1 MVNSSARMR
10 RGGARSLLAVALA
23 SVSTLALSAP
33 AQAQSGDAAARA
45 ATAERDYDIPAQ
57 PLASALMRF
66 AEQSDLQILFS
77 QEELSG
83 LTSRAVQGRL
93 TSERALA
100 QLLPQ
105 GAPRIEIVGDRVVRT
120 DLPRPQRASDEFGE
134 EIVVTGTRIRGA
146 APAGAHVLTLDEDA
160 IRETGR
166 TTVQD
171 VLQTLP
177 QNFPGSQN
185 EASQLG
191 SINANRNVSFASTVD
206 LRGLGADA
214 TLTLLNGRRLAPAGF
229 GNFVDISAIPLA
241 AVARVDVLADGASA
255 TYGAD
260 AVAGVVNIILR
271 DDFEGA
277 ETSLRYGA
285 ATRGEP
291 TEIGLSQVFGAAWG
305 TGSAM
310 IGYEYR
316 ERSALA
322 SEDRWFSATSDL
334 RPWGGSN
341 FSSPFT
347 NPGNITR
354 IGATNVVFAIPSNQD
369 GTSLD
374 QADLLAGVVNERP
387 LNAGNSLLPQQTNHG
402 LFATLRQD
410 LTPGLDVFVDLIAA
424 RRESESDRWQN
435 NATLVVPETN
445 AYRVLNNLFPGQGAL
460 RINYNL
466 GDDLGPSH
474 FSTRSDTISLA
485 IGAGYDLP
493 REWRLETSASLSR
506 HETAADQLNIF
517 SPGATLNARL
527 ASSDLNT
534 AFNPFGDGANSPAAA
549 LIGLTFD
556 DHLEGVSQMI
566 VYGAKLDGPLM
577 QLWGSPARLAVG
589 VERREETLDLR
600 RRRVA
605 TTGTT
610 ITTPVPESARTT
622 DAFFAELFL
631 PLIGAE
637 QNIFAVQG
645 FDVSMSLRR
654 ESADDFGDATTP
666 KIGATWTINDELAL
680 RASWGESFKSPQF
693 QYLRGNIVGTLTFAT
708 PAQDPFATGGSTG
721 VLILGGANPG
731 LRPETA
737 ENWTAGFDYRPAW
750 APELRFSAT
759 YYDIDFVDRIS
770 PPGSILAALANPIG
784 YETVFIRNPSQAQ
797 IDAYLAQA
805 NTVVGAMPAD
815 GVEVIWDDRQSNL
828 ASLRTRGI
836 DVSGGYAFDTSWG
849 EFNLFAQASLILQY
863 TVQTGPASTP
873 IDALDTLFYPV
884 DLRARAGV
892 SWTLEGWGAGLTA
905 IYVDDYHDTIST
917 PAREVDEWLTWDAQ
931 VSYDW
936 RGEEERAGPQITL
949 NVQNLFD
956 QDPPFANN
964 PVGYAFD
971 AQAHSPT
978 GRFVSLELRQTW

>member
-1 MVNSSARMR
+1 MTNSSARPR
-10 RGGARSLLAVALA
+10 RDGARSLLVMALA
-23 SVSTLALSAP
+23 SVSALALTGP
-33 AQAQSGDAAARA
+33 ASAQSVDQASRA
-45 ATAERDYDIPAQ
+45 ATAERDFDIPAQ
-57 PLASALMRF
+57 ALSSALLRF

-77 QEELSG
+77 QEDVAG
-83 LTSRAVQGRL
+83 MTSRPVRGRL
-93 TSERALA
+93 TPEAALA
-100 QLLPQ
+100 QLLPLD
-105 GAPRIEIVGDRVVRT
+105 APRIEIAGDRVVRT
-120 DLPRPQRASDEFGE
+120 DLPRPQYAESDE

-146 APAGAHVLTLDEDA
+146 APAGAHVLTLDADA
-160 IRETGR
+160 IEETGR
-166 TTVQD
+166 TTLQD

-191 SINANRNVSFASTVD
+191 SINAGRNVSFGSTVD

-241 AVARVDVLADGASA
+241 AVERVDVLADGASA
-255 TYGAD
+255 IYGAD

-277 ETSLRYGA
+277 ETSVRYGA

-291 TEIGLSQVFGAAWG
+291 TEIGFSQVFGTAWR

-316 ERSALA
+316 DRSELA
-322 SEDRWFSATSDL
+322 ADDRWFSATSDL
-334 RPWGGSN
+334 RPWGGTN

-354 IGATNVVFAIPSNQD
+354 IGATNVVLAIPEGQD
-369 GTSLD
+369 GTSLS
-374 QADLLAGVVNERP
+374 AGDLLPGVVNQRP

-402 LFATLRQD
+402 VFATLRQD
-410 LTPGLDVFVDLIAA
+410 ITPSLDIFVDLIAA
-424 RRESESDRWQN
+424 RREAESDRWQN

-445 AYRVLNNLFPGQGAL
+445 AYRVLNNLFPGQGAI

-474 FSTRSDTISLA
+474 FSTRADTLSLA
-485 IGAGYDLP
+485 LGGSYELP
-493 REWRLETSASLSR
+493 YEWRVEASASLSR
-506 HETAADQLNIF
+506 YETAADQLNIF
-517 SPGATLNARL
+517 SPGAALNAAL

-549 LIGLTFD
+549 LVGLTFD
-556 DHLEGVSQMI
+556 DHLEGLSEMV
-566 VYGAKLDGPLM
+566 VYGAKLDGPFM
-577 QLWGSPARLAVG
+577 RLWGGQARLAIG
-589 VERREETLDLR
+589 VERREETLALHR
-600 RRRVA
+600 TRVA
-605 TTGTT
+605 FTGTT
-610 ITTPVPESARTT
+610 VTTSVPESARTT
-622 DAFFAELFL
+622 DAIFAEVFL
-631 PLIGAE
+631 PLIGPE

-645 FDVSMSLRR
+645 FDISMSLRR
-654 ESADDFGDATTP
+654 ESASDFGDATTP

-680 RASWGESFKSPQF
+680 RASWGESFKAPQF

-708 PAQDPFATGGSTG
+708 PAQDPFATNGSTG

-731 LRPETA
+731 LRPESA

-750 APELRFSAT
+750 ASGLRFNAT
-759 YYDIDFVDRIS
+759 YYDVDFVDRIS
-770 PPGSILAALANPIG
+770 PPGSILSALVNPVG
-784 YETVFIRNPSQAQ
+784 YETVFIRNPTQAQ
-797 IDAYLAQA
+797 IDAYLAEA
-805 NTVVGAMPAD
+805 NTVVGAMPVD
-815 GVEVIWDDRQSNL
+815 GIEVIWDDRQSNL
-828 ASLRTRGI
+828 ASLRTRGV
-836 DVSGGYAFDTSWG
+836 DFGGSYSLDTSWG
-849 EFNLFAQASLILQY
+849 DFNVFAQASLMLQY

-892 SWTLEGWGAGLTA
+892 SWNNDGWGAGLTA
-905 IYVDDYHDTIST
+905 IYVDDYRDNIST
-917 PAREVDEWLTWDAQ
+917 PARDVDEWLTWDAQ

-936 RGEEERAGPQITL
+936 SGQTERAGPQITL

-956 QDPPFANN
+956 EDPSFTNN

-971 AQAHSPT
+971 AQAHSPL
-978 GRFVSLELRQTW
+978 GRFVSLELRQRW